1 MISDDNKKV
10 VANTLGN
17 IAKNYGVGVS
27 ILKNWIMDYP
37 ELEKEV
43 EIHCKHASKN
53 KGSKLLPPLLVKK
66 IYDTLGMP

>member
-1 MISDDNKKV
+1 MTKDEGQKAT
-10 VANTLGN
+10 ANTLGN
-17 IAKNYGVGVS
+17 IARNYGVGVS
-27 ILKNWIMDYP
+27 ILKNWINDYP

-43 EIHCKHASKN
+43 EIHCKHVSKN